1 VLWILSF
8 TKKKSCLIVQGT
20 NLNAALKL
28 PALPRAAATAVGP
41 PSAMPPHSTPGRQ
54 LGSGLVVSMLAK
66 GADQVAGKMLQPGF
80 PQQSFVRPTA
90 VMQQP
95 SMARQHSMPVLP
107 CQQAQLTQLGLQK
120 GLVQPYFGRQNLAG
134 VLPGLGRQGSAGLAQ
149 GITHHSKSLPQGIT
163 QQPHLAAALAQGIAQ
178 QPNMASHFSS
188 GLLHQTGLEPAHNS
202 TSSSSCFTSVFTS
215 QLSSVPH
222 AWQQQQHQQQQ
233 QQQQQQHQQQML
245 TASHLTSMMTQQ
257 PQQSM
262 MADALQAKQ
271 NGSSDQAS
279 LLDSMECMQSPG
291 DVGLESTS
299 GQGNAAMQ
307 FDSSDH
313 GLDSLDLLGG
323 PDLNLDHD
331 AELDFDPAD
340 CLF

>member
-1 VLWILSF
+1 MGKNILPIFVLF
-8 TKKKSCLIVQGT
+8 TTLNLCLIVQGT

-28 PALPRAAATAVGP
+28 PALPRATVTAVGP
-41 PSAMPPHSTPGRQ
+41 PSAVPPHSTPGRQ

-66 GADQVAGKMLQPGF
+66 GADQMPQVPGKMLQPGL

-120 GLVQPYFGRQNLAG
+120 GLVQPYFERQNLAG

-149 GITHHSKSLPQGIT
+149 GIAHLSKSLPQGIT
-163 QQPHLAAALAQGIAQ
+163 QQPNMAAALTQGIGQ

-188 GLLHQTGLEPAHNS
+188 GLLHQTGVEPAHNS
-202 TSSSSCFTSVFTS
+202 TSSSSCFTSVFS
-215 QLSSVPH
+215 PQLSSVLH
-222 AWQQQQHQQQQ
+222 AWQQQQ
-233 QQQQQQHQQQML
+233 QQQQQQIL

-257 PQQSM
+257 PQQSV
-262 MADALQAKQ
+262 MADALQPKHH
-271 NGSSDQAS
+271 GSSDQAS
-279 LLDSMECMQSPG
+279 LLDSMDCMQSPG

-299 GQGNAAMQ
+299 GQGSAAMQ

-323 PDLNLDHD
+323 PVLNLDHD

>member
-1 VLWILSF
+1 M
-8 TKKKSCLIVQGT
+8 QGT

-28 PALPRAAATAVGP
+28 PALPRATVTAVGA
-41 PSAMPPHSTPGRQ
+41 PSAVPPHSTPGRQ

-66 GADQVAGKMLQPGF
+66 GADQVPGKMLQPGL
-80 PQQSFVRPTA
+80 PQQNFVRPTA

-95 SMARQHSMPVLP
+95 SVARQHSMPVLP

-120 GLVQPYFGRQNLAG
+120 GLLQPYFGRQNLAG
-134 VLPGLGRQGSAGLAQ
+134 SLPGLGRQGSAGLAQ
-149 GITHHSKSLPQGIT
+149 GIAHPSTSLPQGIT
-163 QQPHLAAALAQGIAQ
+163 QQPHLGAGPIQGIAQ

-188 GLLHQTGLEPAHNS
+188 GLLHQTGPEPAHNS
-202 TSSSSCFTSVFTS
+202 TSSSSCFTPVFTS

-222 AWQQQQHQQQQ
+222 AWQQQQQI
-233 QQQQQQHQQQML
+233 L
-245 TASHLTSMMTQQ
+245 TASHLTSIMTQQ

-262 MADALQAKQ
+262 MADALQAKHH
-271 NGSSDQAS
+271 GSSDQAS
-279 LLDSMECMQSPG
+279 LLDSMDCMQSPG

-313 GLDSLDLLGG
+313 GLDSLDLLAGS
-323 PDLNLDHD
+323 DLNLDHD
-331 AELDFDPAD
+331 TELDFDPAD

>member
-1 VLWILSF
+1 M
-8 TKKKSCLIVQGT
+8 QGT

-28 PALPRAAATAVGP
+28 PALPRATVTAAGP
-41 PSAMPPHSTPGRQ
+41 PSAVPPHSTPGRQ

-66 GADQVAGKMLQPGF
+66 GPDQVAGKMLQPGL

-120 GLVQPYFGRQNLAG
+120 GLLQPYFGRQNLAG
-134 VLPGLGRQGSAGLAQ
+134 VLPGLGRQGSASLVQ
-149 GITHHSKSLPQGIT
+149 GIAHPSTSLPQGIT
-163 QQPHLAAALAQGIAQ
+163 QQPHLGAGLIQGIAQ

-188 GLLHQTGLEPAHNS
+188 GLLHQTGPEPAHN
-202 TSSSSCFTSVFTS
+202 SSSSCFTPVFTS

-222 AWQQQQHQQQQ
+222 AWQQQQQQQQ
-233 QQQQQQHQQQML
+233 QIL
-245 TASHLTSMMTQQ
+245 TASHLTSHMTQQ
-257 PQQSM
+257 PQQSV
-262 MADALQAKQ
+262 MADALQAKHH
-271 NGSSDQAS
+271 GSSDQAS
-279 LLDSMECMQSPG
+279 LLDSMDCMQSPG

-313 GLDSLDLLGG
+313 GLDSLDLLAGS
-323 PDLNLDHD
+323 DLNLDHD
-331 AELDFDPAD
+331 TELDFDPAD

>member
-1 VLWILSF
+1 M
-8 TKKKSCLIVQGT
+8 VQGT

-28 PALPRAAATAVGP
+28 PALPRATVTAVGP
-41 PSAMPPHSTPGRQ
+41 PSAVPPHSTPGRQ

-120 GLVQPYFGRQNLAG
+120 GLAQPYFGRQNLAG

-149 GITHHSKSLPQGIT
+149 GIAHHSKSLPQGIT

-178 QPNMASHFSS
+178 QPNMGSHFSS
-188 GLLHQTGLEPAHNS
+188 GLLHQTGLESAHNS
-202 TSSSSCFTSVFTS
+202 TSSSSCFTSLFTS
-215 QLSSVPH
+215 QLSSVPPH
-222 AWQQQQHQQQQ
+222 AWQQQQ
-233 QQQQQQHQQQML
+233 QQQQQQIL

-257 PQQSM
+257 PQQPM
-262 MADALQAKQ
+262 MADALQPKHH
-271 NGSSDQAS
+271 GSSDQAS